1 MRILA
6 HHDNFRVQHENTTVL
21 PAQYNAPSH
30 AFLAHKNFTDI
41 LQNAAGAYGGNNFV
55 YMTYMPSARSN
66 HYQLDLM
73 LILSLT
79 AAYNLNREQI
89 NALKAEI
96 SNYDD
101 RNKTIDY
108 ILLNSQVMKNVCA
121 PQVIAPAPNRAEI
134 EKQIQNGLRGI
145 LGLAKA
151 QKVAPQINSMI
162 MAAYNQPLINRINIE
177 RLPAPMQKY
186 FTGADQTYFK
196 GRSYV
201 QLLEDLN
208 PQPVQR
214 VNPALDGMKAEAKAS
229 YDTLFSLY
237 IRASEENRNTAE
249 RIFGRQAVIF
259 GGNLVPIQPN
269 GFMPAAPVGPVVNPN
284 PVNPLLYSINQ
295 INGVYEINGIREGQ
309 PGFAALVNAAPPSI
323 IGLLPARL
331 RGQNPVPPLNN
342 LLNNWGN
349 LIYPNPVMPPV
360 NPFAPVNPPPLNSI
374 LPSNLTTVA
383 IANGDTKVTKA
394 NHQTFIRELLTDF
407 DKTTIIDNLKNTPG
421 PFQFLI
427 SELTQTFE
435 MSDDLTAVMKS
446 LTKKQIQTLFDL
458 TKGGLREDFLSG
470 SVTQESLRQ
479 LTDAFFRTLTDGN
492 LSVRNAFPGE
502 SLETRKSNFDDIF
515 LSLNLMQTDKRI
527 QRQYRN
533 NRYMTVPTGY
543 GGLRTPNIRE
553 TQAIII
559 YCAIVSAFKNDAD
572 EVVVAPNP
580 SPNPN
585 PAPVMPGKRPNPN
598 PNPGPNPTAP
608 PVRPVPV
615 ALPVEEIEIPDEVI
629 AGFYAEYEDNP
640 SAFLT
645 PDEFVEQES
654 ARYRLRMS
662 NQRPQVNSGPQNA
675 PVAGRVLTG
684 ATYLGIIK
692 DVLTSDASFYPASY
706 SEPLTLS
713 ASYPYNGE
721 INRLKIHYLSNSNGL
736 VVKMLSYFSTD
747 ELKLLFKMNHNL
759 YANDRDM
766 RIRKD
771 YKGNQF
777 IEALYRDN
785 ERHTAF
791 YEKMKTQMGYQSDE
805 AVKEA
810 LKNLFELLD
819 FELVVPTDPLDQ
831 RKKVLPHYL
840 VMRAVLLATSEFND
854 QPQNPGLRVNPKNPP
869 PKGAFVLPPVGEMK
883 KRPVAPQGDAKKSPV
898 VNPKRPVMPPRPKVN
913 PNPNPAP
920 VAPAAPVQPVVVP
933 PTAQTLTRAN
943 LAAELDKIVS
953 NSAFFSVLGIEGGK
967 INMLDNHSQ
976 YAQSINALKS
986 VYAQDEVAMILKH
999 LSTEHFHLFFEVGM
1013 YQVLGVKITA
1023 FLQQINNGVEDIP
1036 ASLKQRM
1043 LADEELGI
1051 YNEDEMRDVI
1061 KKALDHIAFNYVQGL
1076 PNTIEPHCL
1085 DKKILHYLIRVAA
1098 VQSVFE
1104 AD

>member
-6 HHDNFRVQHENTTVL
+6 HHDNFRVQRENTIAL
-21 PAQYNAPSH
+21 PAQYNSPNH
-30 AFLAHKNFTDI
+30 AFLAHKDFTNI
-41 LQNAAGAYGGNNFV
+41 LRNAGEASSASHFI
-55 YMTYMPSARSN
+55 YMTYMPSALSRN
-66 HYQLDLM
+66 FQLDLM
-73 LILSLT
+73 AILSLA
-79 AAYNLNREQI
+79 AAYNLNQEQI
-89 NALKAEI
+89 KRLKDEI
-96 SNYDD
+96 SHFDD
-101 RNKTIDY
+101 RNKTIEY
-108 ILLNSQVMKNVCA
+108 ILLNTQVMRDVCS
-121 PQVIAPAPNRAEI
+121 PQVSAPAVNTANI
-134 EKQIQNGLRGI
+134 EKQIQLGMKGI
-145 LGLAKA
+145 VAIAKT
-151 QKVAPQINSMI
+151 QKVTPQINAMI
-162 MAAYNQPLINRINIE
+162 MGAYNQPLINRINIE
-177 RLPAPMQKY
+177 QLPASIQKY

-196 GRSYV
+196 GRSYA
-201 QLLEDLN
+201 QLLADLN
-208 PQPVQR
+208 PQPVAR
-214 VNPALDGMKAEAKAS
+214 VNPALDGMKAEAQAS
-229 YDTLFSLY
+229 YATLFSLY
-237 IRASEENRNTAE
+237 IRASEENRSTAE
-249 RIFGRQAVIF
+249 RVFGRQAVIF

-269 GFMPAAPVGPVVNPN
+269 GFMPAAVGPVVNPN

-342 LLNNWGN
+342 PLNNWGN

-360 NPFAPVNPPPLNSI
+360 NPFAPVNPPPLSSI

-394 NHQTFIRELLTDF
+394 NHQAFIRELLTGF
-407 DKTTIIDNLKNTPG
+407 DKTTILDNLKDTPG

-470 SVTQESLRQ
+470 SVTRESLRQ

-502 SLETRKSNFDDIF
+502 TLETRKSNFDDIF

-572 EVVVAPNP
+572 EVIVAPNP

-585 PAPVMPGKRPNPN
+585 PAPVMPVKRPNPN
-598 PNPGPNPTAP
+598 PSPNPSPPAP
-608 PVRPVPV
+608 PKRNRPGSNPSPLVSPN
-615 ALPVEEIEIPDEVI
+615 AGLPGEEMEIPDEVI
-629 AGFYAEYEDNP
+629 AGFYAQYEDNP
-640 SAFLT
+640 SALLSI
-645 PDEFVEQES
+645 DEYVAQES
-654 ARYRLRMS
+654 ARYRLRMG
-662 NQRPQVNSGPQNA
+662 NQGPQQVNPNQA
-675 PVAGRVLTG
+675 PFAQSRLG
-684 ATYLGIIK
+684 ATFQDIV
-692 DVLTSDASFYPASY
+692 DSDHSYYSDIASD
-706 SEPLTLS
+706 PLALS
-713 ASYPYNGE
+713 SSYPHNGE
-721 INRLKIHYLSNSNGL
+721 INRLKIHYLNNKNGL
-736 VVKMLSYFSTD
+736 VVQMLSHFSTN

-759 YANDRDM
+759 YANDREM

-771 YKGNQF
+771 YKSNQF
-777 IEALYRDN
+777 MEVLYRDN

-805 AVKEA
+805 AVKAALQDLFEA
-810 LKNLFELLD
+810 LDYEV
-819 FELVVPTDPLDQ
+819 VVPTNPQDV
-831 RKKVLPHYL
+831 RVKVLPHYL
-840 VMRAVLLATSEFND
+840 VMRAALLATSEFND
-854 QPQNPGLRVNPKNPP
+854 RRIPNPAPVAGPKVNPKNAP

-883 KRPVAPQGDAKKSPV
+883 KRPIAPQGDA
-898 VNPKRPVMPPRPKVN
+898 KRPVMPPRPKVN
-913 PNPNPAP
+913 PNPNAAPIAP
-920 VAPAAPVQPVVVP
+920 VAPVANPVPAVSG
-933 PTAQTLTRAN
+933 TLTREN

-953 NSAFFSVLGIEGGK
+953 NSVFFPVLGIEGGK

-986 VYAQDEVAMILKH
+986 FYAQDEVAMILKH
-999 LSTEHFHLFFEVGM
+999 LSIEHFHLFFEVGM
-1013 YQVLGVKITA
+1013 YQISNKISS
-1023 FLQQINNGVEDIP
+1023 FLQQINNGVEGIP

-1051 YNEDEMRDVI
+1051 SDEDEMRDVI
-1061 KKALDHIAFNYVQGL
+1061 KKALDHVAFNYVQGL

-1104 AD
+1104 ED